1 MRLDVLFVTVTG
13 KARMRRRFSQRGGDL
28 TSLVPG
34 QLECRP
40 LRDSIFPTHGF
51 RP

>member
-34 QLECRP
+34 QLECR
-40 LRDSIFPTHGF
+40 DSIFPTHSF
-51 RP
+51 QH